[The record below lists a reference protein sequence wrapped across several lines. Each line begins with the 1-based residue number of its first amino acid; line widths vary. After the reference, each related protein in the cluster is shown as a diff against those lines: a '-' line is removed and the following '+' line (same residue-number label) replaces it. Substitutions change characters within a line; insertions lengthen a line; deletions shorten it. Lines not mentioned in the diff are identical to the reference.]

1 MKRTSLSLSIMLSFV
16 LPSIAYAEHSHDV
29 EELEKVTVSGQ
40 AIQPLPQ
47 ESAGLDLEALKS
59 KRAQSSDTA
68 SLLKGIPGVSLYGAG
83 GVSSLPVIRGL
94 ADDRLRI
101 KVDGMDLISACA
113 NHMNPPLSYISP
125 TNVSEL
131 KVYSGITPVSAG
143 GDSIGGTI
151 IAKSKQPEFAKDAD
165 SVLSKGEIGAF
176 YRSNGDARGANLS
189 ATLATDNFSLNY
201 TGSTSKA
208 NNYDAANNF
217 KAAQPAA
224 SDRGWLDGDEVGS
237 TAYETRNHALN
248 LGFKLDNHLL
258 QVKLAHQDIPYQGF
272 PNQRMDMLEN
282 RSNSINF
289 IYNGLFD
296 WGSLETSLYR
306 EKTHHKM
313 DFGDD
318 KQFLYPSMAGPA
330 FGMPM
335 ETEGDNRGFSVKA
348 EINANERDLY
358 RIGADIQRYRLDDYW
373 EASGGMMMSPNTFIN
388 INNGQRDRYGVFAEW
403 EADWTSKWTTLAGI
417 RHETVKMDADDVQ
430 GYRDM
435 IYGIDSSAFNNTNRD
450 KTDNNLD
457 LTLLGRFT
465 PSDNASYE
473 FGYAQKTRSPNL
485 YERYAWSTNGMAMRM
500 VNLAGDGNG
509 YVGNVDLD
517 PEVAHTISFTADWHD
532 AEKQDWN
539 ITFTPYISYVDDFI
553 DAKRCSGGSG
563 MSACTSANLNR
574 TDNFVY
580 LQYDNVSAKLYG
592 ADLSL
597 AKHLYHDDK
606 IGHISGQAVFSYV
619 RGKNRD
625 TGDNLYNIMP
635 LNATFTLQHAKGAWH
650 NTAEWQVVAAKDRV
664 NDERNE
670 QETSGY
676 GLLNLRTSY
685 QWKQAR
691 VDFGIDNVLDKGYS
705 EPLSG
710 AYTGQGMT
718 MSGSGVPWGVT
729 VPGMGRSFYTAL
741 SYSF

>member
-151 IAKSKQPEFAKDAD
+151 IAKSKQPEFAKDAN

-217 KAAQPAA
+217 KAAGPAA

-296 WGSLETSLYR
+296 WGTFETSLYR

-318 KQFLYPSMAGPA
+318 KQYLYGTAT
-330 FGMPM
+330 GMPM
-335 ETEGDNRGFSVKA
+335 ETEGDNRGLSVKA

-373 EASGGMMMSPNTFIN
+373 EASGGMMMAPNTFIN

-430 GYRDM
+430 GYNSTNYDPT
-435 IYGIDSSAFNNTNRD
+435 AFNNADRSQ
-450 KTDNNLD
+450 TDNNID
-457 LTLLGRFT
+457 LTLIGRFT

-553 DAKRCSGGSG
+553 DARRCSGQTG
-563 MSACTSANLNR
+563 MMAVCTASNLS
-574 TDNFVY
+574 TSDDFVY

-606 IGHISGQAVFSYV
+606 VGNISGQAVFSYV

>member
-1 MKRTSLSLSIMLSFV
+1 MKRNSLSLSIMLSFV

-151 IAKSKQPEFAKDAD
+151 IAKSKQPEFAKDAN

-217 KAAQPAA
+217 KAAGPAA

-296 WGSLETSLYR
+296 WGTFETSLYR

-318 KQFLYPSMAGPA
+318 KQYLYGTAT
-330 FGMPM
+330 GMPM
-335 ETEGDNRGFSVKA
+335 ETEGDNRGLSVKA

-373 EASGGMMMSPNTFIN
+373 EASGGMMMAPNTFIN

-430 GYRDM
+430 GYNSTNYDPT
-435 IYGIDSSAFNNTNRD
+435 AFNNADRSQ
-450 KTDNNLD
+450 TDNNID
-457 LTLLGRFT
+457 LTLISRLT

-485 YERYAWSTNGMAMRM
+485 YERYAWSSNGMAMRM
-500 VNLAGDGNG
+500 VNLVGDGNG
-509 YVGNVDLD
+509 YVGNVDLE
-517 PEVAHTISFTADWHD
+517 PEIAHTISFTADWHD
-532 AEKQDWN
+532 ADKQDWN
-539 ITFTPYISYVDDFI
+539 VTFTPYVSYVDDFI
-553 DAKRCSGGSG
+553 DAKRCSGQTG
-563 MSACTSANLNR
+563 MMAVCTASNLS
-574 TDNFVY
+574 TSDDFVY

-606 IGHISGQAVFSYV
+606 VGNISGQAVFSYV

-676 GLLNLRTSY
+676 GLLNLHTSY

>member
-151 IAKSKQPEFAKDAD
+151 IAKSKQPEFAKDAN

-217 KAAQPAA
+217 KAAGPAA

-296 WGSLETSLYR
+296 WGTFETSLYR

-318 KQFLYPSMAGPA
+318 KQYLYGTAT
-330 FGMPM
+330 GMPM
-335 ETEGDNRGFSVKA
+335 ETEGDNRGLSVKA

-373 EASGGMMMSPNTFIN
+373 EASGGMMMAPNTFIN

-430 GYRDM
+430 GYNSTNYDPT
-435 IYGIDSSAFNNTNRD
+435 AFNNADRSQ
-450 KTDNNLD
+450 TDNNID
-457 LTLLGRFT
+457 LTLISRLT

-553 DAKRCSGGSG
+553 DARRCSGQTG
-563 MSACTSANLNR
+563 MMAVCTASNLS
-574 TDNFVY
+574 TSDDFVY

-606 IGHISGQAVFSYV
+606 VGNISGQAVFSYV

-710 AYTGQGMT
+710 AYTGQGRT
-718 MSGSGVPWGVT
+718 MSPDGVAWGVT

>member
-151 IAKSKQPEFAKDAD
+151 IAKSKQPEFAKDAN

-217 KAAQPAA
+217 KAAGPAA

-296 WGSLETSLYR
+296 WGTFETSLYR

-318 KQFLYPSMAGPA
+318 KQYLYGTAT
-330 FGMPM
+330 GMPM
-335 ETEGDNRGFSVKA
+335 ETEGDNRGLSVKA

-373 EASGGMMMSPNTFIN
+373 EASGGMMMAPNTFIN

-430 GYRDM
+430 GYNSTNYDPT
-435 IYGIDSSAFNNTNRD
+435 AFNNADRSQ
-450 KTDNNLD
+450 TDNNID
-457 LTLLGRFT
+457 LTLISRLT

-553 DAKRCSGGSG
+553 DAKRCSGQTG
-563 MSACTSANLNR
+563 MMAVCTASNLS
-574 TDNFVY
+574 TSDDFVY

-606 IGHISGQAVFSYV
+606 VGNISGQAVFSYV

-676 GLLNLRTSY
+676 GLLNLHTSY

>member
-1 MKRTSLSLSIMLSFV
+1 MKRTSLSLSIMLSLF
-16 LPSIAYAEHSHDV
+16 LPSLVHAEHKHDI
-29 EELEKVTVSGQ
+29 EELEKVTVSGE

-47 ESAGLDLEALKS
+47 DSAGLDLQALKS

-83 GVSSLPVIRGL
+83 GVSSLPVIHGL

-113 NHMNPPLSYISP
+113 NHMNPPLSYIAP
-125 TNVSEL
+125 NNIAEL

-217 KAAQPAA
+217 KAAEPAA

-258 QVKLAHQDIPYQGF
+258 QLKLAHQDIPYQGF

-282 RSNSINF
+282 RSNSINL

-296 WGSLETSLYR
+296 WGSLETSLYK

-318 KQFLYPSMAGPA
+318 KQYMYGTAT
-330 FGMPM
+330 GMPM
-335 ETEGDNRGFSVKA
+335 ETEGDNRGLSVKA

-358 RIGADIQRYRLDDYW
+358 RVGTDIQRYRLDDYW
-373 EASGGMMMSPNTFIN
+373 EASGGMMMAPNTFIN
-388 INNGQRDRYGVFAEW
+388 INNGQRDRYAVFAEW

-417 RHETVKMDADDVQ
+417 RHETVKMDADNVQ
-430 GYRDM
+430 GYRDS
-435 IYGIDSSAFNNTNRD
+435 IYGADSSVFNNTDRS

-485 YERYAWSTNGMAMRM
+485 YERYAWSTVGMAMKM

-517 PEVAHTISFTADWHD
+517 PEIAHTISFTADWHD
-532 AEKQDWN
+532 AAKEDWN
-539 ITFTPYISYVDDFI
+539 VTFTPYISYVDDFI
-553 DAKRCSGGSG
+553 DAKRCSGGTG
-563 MSACTSANLNR
+563 MSACTTANLTA

-592 ADLSL
+592 ADLSV
-597 AKHLYHDDK
+597 AKHLYHDDQ

-650 NTAEWQVVAAKDRV
+650 NTAEWQVVAAKDQV

-670 QETSGY
+670 QETAGY

-685 QWKQAR
+685 EWKQAR
-691 VDFGIDNVLDKGYS
+691 VDFGIDNALDKAYS

-710 AYTGQGMT
+710 AYTGQGAT
-718 MSGSGVPWGVT
+718 MGTAVPWGVT

>member
-151 IAKSKQPEFAKDAD
+151 IAKSKQPEFAKDAN

-217 KAAQPAA
+217 KAAGPAA

-296 WGSLETSLYR
+296 WGTFETSLYR

-318 KQFLYPSMAGPA
+318 KQYLYGTAT
-330 FGMPM
+330 GMPM
-335 ETEGDNRGFSVKA
+335 ETEGDNRGLSVKA

-373 EASGGMMMSPNTFIN
+373 EASGGMMMAPNTFIN

-430 GYRDM
+430 GYNSTNYDPT
-435 IYGIDSSAFNNTNRD
+435 AFNNADRSQ
-450 KTDNNLD
+450 TDNNID
-457 LTLLGRFT
+457 LTLISRLT

-553 DAKRCSGGSG
+553 DARRCSGQTG
-563 MSACTSANLNR
+563 MMAVCTASNLS
-574 TDNFVY
+574 TSDDFVY

-606 IGHISGQAVFSYV
+606 VGNISGQAVFSYV

-676 GLLNLRTSY
+676 GLLNLHTSY

>member
-1 MKRTSLSLSIMLSFV
+1 MKRTSLSLSIMLSLF
-16 LPSIAYAEHSHDV
+16 LPSLAYAEHKHDV

-47 ESAGLDLEALKS
+47 DSAGLDLEALKS

-83 GVSSLPVIRGL
+83 GVSSLPVIHGL

-113 NHMNPPLSYISP
+113 NHMNPPLSYIAP
-125 TNVSEL
+125 NNIAEL

-151 IAKSKQPEFAKDAD
+151 IVKSKQPEFAKDAD

-176 YRSNGDARGANLS
+176 YRSNGHARGANLS
-189 ATLATDNFSLNY
+189 TTLATESFSLNY

-208 NNYDAANNF
+208 NNYDAADSF
-217 KAAQPAA
+217 KTAGPAA

-258 QVKLAHQDIPYQGF
+258 QLKLAHQDIPYQGF
-272 PNQRMDMLEN
+272 PNQRMDMTEN
-282 RSNSINF
+282 RSNQVNL

-296 WGSLETSLYR
+296 WGSLEASVYR

-313 DFGDD
+313 QFGDD
-318 KQFLYPSMAGPA
+318 KQFLYGTDAL
-330 FGMPM
+330 GMPM
-335 ETEGDNRGFSVKA
+335 ETEGRNTGVSLKTEVMLND
-348 EINANERDLY
+348 RDLL
-358 RIGADIQRYRLDDYW
+358 RVGTEIQKYRLDDFW
-373 EASGGMMMSPNTFIN
+373 EASGSTGMMQPNTFEN
-388 INNGQRDRYGVFAEW
+388 INNGQRDRYAIYTEW
-403 EADWTSKWTTLAGI
+403 EANWTSKWTTLAGI
-417 RHETVKMDADDVQ
+417 RHETVKMNADNVQ
-430 GYRDM
+430 GYNTTNYNPTD
-435 IYGIDSSAFNNTNRD
+435 FNNAD
-450 KTDNNLD
+450 KSKTDNNLD
-457 LTLLGRFT
+457 LTLMGRFT

-500 VNLAGDGNG
+500 VNLVGDGNG
-509 YVGNVDLD
+509 YVGNVDLE
-517 PEVAHTISFTADWHD
+517 PEIAHTISFTADWHD
-532 AEKQDWN
+532 ADKQDWN
-539 ITFTPYISYVDDFI
+539 VTFTPYVSYVDDFI
-553 DAKRCSGGSG
+553 DAKRCSGGTG
-563 MSACTSANLNR
+563 MSACTTANLSA

-597 AKHLYHDDK
+597 AKHLYHDDQ

-650 NTAEWQVVAAKDRV
+650 NTAEWQVVAAKDQV

-670 QETSGY
+670 QETAGY

-685 QWKQAR
+685 EWKQAR
-691 VDFGIDNVLDKGYS
+691 VDFGIDNVLDKAYS

-729 VPGMGRSFYTAL
+729 VPGMGRSFYTAV

>member
-151 IAKSKQPEFAKDAD
+151 IAKSKQPEFAKDAN

-217 KAAQPAA
+217 KAAGPAA

-296 WGSLETSLYR
+296 WGTFETSLYR

-318 KQFLYPSMAGPA
+318 KQYLYGTAT
-330 FGMPM
+330 GMPM
-335 ETEGDNRGFSVKA
+335 ETEGDNRGLSVKA

-373 EASGGMMMSPNTFIN
+373 EASGGMMMAPNTFIN

-430 GYRDM
+430 GYNSTNYDPT
-435 IYGIDSSAFNNTNRD
+435 AFNNADRSQ
-450 KTDNNLD
+450 TDNNID
-457 LTLLGRFT
+457 LTLIGRFT

-553 DAKRCSGGSG
+553 DARRCSGQTG
-563 MSACTSANLNR
+563 MMAVCTASNLS
-574 TDNFVY
+574 TSDDFVY

-606 IGHISGQAVFSYV
+606 VGNISGQAVFSYV

-676 GLLNLRTSY
+676 GLLNLHTSY

>member
-1 MKRTSLSLSIMLSFV
+1 MKRTSLSLSIMLSLF
-16 LPSIAYAEHSHDV
+16 LPSLAHAEHDHDV
-29 EELEKVTVSGQ
+29 KELEKVTVSGE

-47 ESAGLDLEALKS
+47 DDADLNLQALKS
-59 KRAQSSDTA
+59 KRAASSDTA
-68 SLLKGIPGVSLYGAG
+68 SLLDGIPGVSLYGAG
-83 GVSSLPVIRGL
+83 GVSSLPVISGL

-131 KVYSGITPVSAG
+131 KVYSGITPVSSG

-151 IAKSKQPEFAKDAD
+151 IVKSKQPEFAKDAN
-165 SVLSKGEIGAF
+165 SVLKKGEIGAF

-189 ATLATDNFSLNY
+189 ATLATENFSLNY

-208 NNYDAANNF
+208 NNYDAADNF
-217 KAAQPAA
+217 KPAGPAA

-248 LGFKLDNHLL
+248 LGFKLDNHVL
-258 QVKLAHQDIPYQGF
+258 QLKLAHQDIPYQGF
-272 PNQRMDMLEN
+272 PNQRMDMTEN
-282 RSNSINF
+282 RSNSINL

-296 WGSLETSLYR
+296 WGTVEASAYH

-313 DFGDD
+313 QFGDD
-318 KQFLYPSMAGPA
+318 KKFLYGVDAL
-330 FGMPM
+330 GMPM
-335 ETEGDNRGFSVKA
+335 ETEGSNTGLSLKTEVML
-348 EINANERDLY
+348 NQRDLL
-358 RIGADIQRYRLDDYW
+358 RVGTELQKYRLDDYW
-373 EASGGMMMSPNTFIN
+373 EASGSTGMMAPNTFEN
-388 INNGQRDRYGVFAEW
+388 INNGQRDRYAIYTEW

-417 RHETVKMDADDVQ
+417 RHETVKMDADNVQ
-430 GYRDM
+430 GYNTTN
-435 IYGIDSSAFNNTNRD
+435 YNPTAFNNAD
-450 KTDNNLD
+450 KSKTDNNLD
-457 LTLLGRFT
+457 LSLLGRFT
-465 PSDNASYE
+465 PSENASYE

-532 AEKQDWN
+532 ADKQDWN
-539 ITFTPYISYVDDFI
+539 ITFTPYISYVNDFI
-553 DAKRCSGGSG
+553 DAKRCSGQAG
-563 MSACTSANLNR
+563 MMAVCTAANLTT

-592 ADLSL
+592 ADLSV

-606 IGHISGQAVFSYV
+606 IGHISGQAVFNYV

-635 LNATFTLQHAKGAWH
+635 LNATFTLQHEKGAWH
-650 NTAEWQVVAAKDRV
+650 NTAEWQVVEAKDRV
-664 NDERNE
+664 NHERNE
-670 QETSGY
+670 QETAGY

-685 QWKQAR
+685 EWKQAR
-691 VDFGIDNVLDKGYS
+691 VDFGIDNVLDKAYS
-705 EPLSG
+705 QPLSG
-710 AYTGQGMT
+710 AYTGQGAT
-718 MSGSGVPWGVT
+718 MGTSVPWGIT

>member
-1 MKRTSLSLSIMLSFV
+1 MKRTSLSLSIMLSLF
-16 LPSIAYAEHSHDV
+16 LPSLVHAEHKHDI
-29 EELEKVTVSGQ
+29 EELEKVTVSGE

-47 ESAGLDLEALKS
+47 DSAGLDLQALKS

-83 GVSSLPVIRGL
+83 GVSSLPVIHGL

-113 NHMNPPLSYISP
+113 NHMNPPLSYIAP
-125 TNVSEL
+125 NNIAEL

-208 NNYDAANNF
+208 NNYNAANNF
-217 KAAQPAA
+217 KAAEPAA

-258 QVKLAHQDIPYQGF
+258 QLKLAHQNIPYQGF
-272 PNQRMDMLEN
+272 PNQRMDMTEN
-282 RSNSINF
+282 RSNQVNL

-296 WGSLETSLYR
+296 WGSLEASVYR

-313 DFGDD
+313 QFGDD
-318 KQFLYPSMAGPA
+318 KQFLYGTDAL
-330 FGMPM
+330 GMPM
-335 ETEGDNRGFSVKA
+335 ETEGRNTGVSLKTEVMLND
-348 EINANERDLY
+348 RDLL
-358 RIGADIQRYRLDDYW
+358 RVGTEIQKYRLDDFW
-373 EASGGMMMSPNTFIN
+373 EASGSTGMMQPNTFEN
-388 INNGQRDRYGVFAEW
+388 INNGQRDRYAIYTEW

-417 RHETVKMDADDVQ
+417 RHETVKMDADNVQ
-430 GYRDM
+430 GYNTMNYDPT
-435 IYGIDSSAFNNTNRD
+435 DFNNAD
-450 KTDNNLD
+450 KSKTDNNLD
-457 LTLLGRFT
+457 LTLMGRFT

-485 YERYAWSTNGMAMRM
+485 YERYAWSSNGMAMRM

-509 YVGNVDLD
+509 YVGNVDLE
-517 PEVAHTISFTADWHD
+517 PEIAHTISFTADWHD
-532 AEKQDWN
+532 AAKEDWN
-539 ITFTPYISYVDDFI
+539 VTFTPYISYVDDFI
-553 DAKRCSGGSG
+553 DAKRCSGGTG
-563 MSACTSANLNR
+563 MSACTTANLTA

-592 ADLSL
+592 ADLSV
-597 AKHLYHDDK
+597 AKHLYHDDQ

-650 NTAEWQVVAAKDRV
+650 NTAEWQVVAAKDQV

-670 QETSGY
+670 QETAGY
-676 GLLNLRTSY
+676 GLLNVRTSY
-685 QWKQAR
+685 EWKQAR
-691 VDFGIDNVLDKGYS
+691 VDFGIDNALDKAYS
-705 EPLSG
+705 QPLSG
-710 AYTGQGMT
+710 AYTGQGAT
-718 MSGSGVPWGVT
+718 MGTAVPWGVT
-729 VPGMGRSFYTAL
+729 VPGMGRSFYTAV

>member
-40 AIQPLPQ
+40 AIHPLPQ

-217 KAAQPAA
+217 KAAGPAA

-296 WGSLETSLYR
+296 WGTFETSLYR

-318 KQFLYPSMAGPA
+318 KQYLYGTAT
-330 FGMPM
+330 GMPM
-335 ETEGDNRGFSVKA
+335 ETEGDNRGLSVKA

-373 EASGGMMMSPNTFIN
+373 EASGGMMMAPNTFIN

-430 GYRDM
+430 GYNSTNYDPT
-435 IYGIDSSAFNNTNRD
+435 AFNNADRSQ
-450 KTDNNLD
+450 TDNNID
-457 LTLLGRFT
+457 LTLIGRFT

-553 DAKRCSGGSG
+553 DARRCSGQTG
-563 MSACTSANLNR
+563 MMAVCTASNLS
-574 TDNFVY
+574 TSDDFVY

-606 IGHISGQAVFSYV
+606 VGNISGQAVFSYV

-710 AYTGQGMT
+710 AYTGQGRT
-718 MSGSGVPWGVT
+718 MSPDGVAWGVT

>member
-151 IAKSKQPEFAKDAD
+151 IAKSKQPEFAKDAN

-217 KAAQPAA
+217 KAAGPAA

-296 WGSLETSLYR
+296 WGTFETSLYR

-318 KQFLYPSMAGPA
+318 KQYLYGTAT
-330 FGMPM
+330 GMPM
-335 ETEGDNRGFSVKA
+335 ETEGDNRGLSVKA

-373 EASGGMMMSPNTFIN
+373 EASGGMMMAPNTFIN

-430 GYRDM
+430 GYNSTNYDPT
-435 IYGIDSSAFNNTNRD
+435 AFNNADRSQ
-450 KTDNNLD
+450 TDNNID
-457 LTLLGRFT
+457 LTLISRLT

-553 DAKRCSGGSG
+553 DARRCSGQTG
-563 MSACTSANLNR
+563 MMAVCTASNLS
-574 TDNFVY
+574 TSDDFVY

-606 IGHISGQAVFSYV
+606 VGNISGQAVFSYV

-676 GLLNLRTSY
+676 GLLNLHTSY

-710 AYTGQGMT
+710 AYTGQGRT
-718 MSGSGVPWGVT
+718 MSPDGVAWGVT